1 MSRICST
8 QKYPSST
15 SCVAF
20 KVWKM
25 PNIFQWCAFILFLCE
40 TPAVTNS
47 DNFDVSSQPSQ
58 ISLVIV
64 FDASSSSSSSLTTV
78 NTFQQRQ
85 HYAELIVNQFSSRKY
100 KLIYNYVLL
109 PVRQNDNT
117 ERAALV
123 TSDKHELLVALN
135 QLPKYDDEIC
145 SQCVINGILAALRNA
160 RPNSYVY
167 TFTDAIANDCE
178 SQDEIIN
185 LIKQKQATV

>member
-1 MSRICST
+1 M
-8 QKYPSST
+8 
-15 SCVAF
+15 
-20 KVWKM
+20 
-25 PNIFQWCAFILFLCE
+25 FLCD

-47 DNFDVSSQPSQ
+47 DNFDVSSQPNQ

-64 FDASSSSSSSLTTV
+64 FDASSSSSSSTTA

-117 ERAALV
+117 ERALV
-123 TSDKHELLVALN
+123 TSDKHELLEELN
-135 QLPKYDDEIC
+135 KLPKYDDRNC
-145 SQCVINGILAALRNA
+145 SACVINGILAALRNA

-167 TFTDAIANDCE
+167 TFTDGIANDSE